1 MSLSTRERK
10 TNNMANITYSAAGTP
25 NKKSSAIINLN
36 ITLDCG
42 ETVSLELVWDAN
54 VKCWFPAENTSAR
67 AAYLYCVYVTHDRCW
82 NDKALQNY
90 INRYYNLK
98 MPTRRQSTSENLI
111 AAYFQWKATLGKDVE
126 VLFWGDAK

>member
-1 MSLSTRERK
+1 
-10 TNNMANITYSAAGTP
+10 MANITYSASGTP

-42 ETVSLELVWDAN
+42 ETVSLNLVWNAE
-54 VKCWFPAENTSAR
+54 VKGWFPADNTSAR

-90 INRYYNLK
+90 INSHYKMK
-98 MPTRRQSTSENLI
+98 MPTCRDSTKLNFY
-111 AAYFQWKATLGKDVE
+111 AAYYQWKETLGENAE